1 MKITI
6 IIEMKDIKKKRKVE
20 KTQPE
25 KERKQSSLIDF
36 GEWKKNWQNE
46 WDNTTTRRY
55 TKDRKGATY
64 KNGRTIHRC
73 SNCGMENR
81 RINHKTGYCA
91 EDDCPTYRFHGTERQ
106 SGWLS

>member
-1 MKITI
+1 VQKGGMMMKITI

-20 KTQPE
+20 ETQPD

-36 GEWKKNWQNE
+36 DEWE
-46 WDNTTTRRY
+46 NTTTKRY
-55 TKDRKGATY
+55 SKDRKGATY

-91 EDDCPTYRFHGTERQ
+91 EDDCSTYRFHGTERQ
-106 SGWLS
+106 SGWMS

>member
-20 KTQPE
+20 ETQPD

-36 GEWKKNWQNE
+36 DEWE
-46 WDNTTTRRY
+46 NTTTKRY
-55 TKDRKGATY
+55 SKDRKGATY

-81 RINHKTGYCA
+81 RIMSSH
-91 EDDCPTYRFHGTERQ
+91 RI
-106 SGWLS
+106 

>member
-55 TKDRKGATY
+55 TKDNSPMLQLR
-64 KNGRTIHRC
+64 
-73 SNCGMENR
+73 
-81 RINHKTGYCA
+81 
-91 EDDCPTYRFHGTERQ
+91 HGEPKDKP
-106 SGWLS
+106 